1 MKSISCL
8 NVSALGLVLAACGGG
23 FDGNGSAASVGIDS
37 GAGRSETGGKS
48 NTGGQATPNTGG
60 SGAGGD
66 PASGAGG
73 GSATGGA
80 VGNAAGGT
88 SGDDAGAGGTVG
100 SGGAGVGGAGG
111 SVDDGGI
118 VASGGAANGGAGPV
132 RTDSGA
138 PPDAAPVAPPPAGV
152 VAYAYAADKEST
164 TAYEPDPDYRFNAG
178 IGTVTIERTGV
189 GLYAVDVT
197 APGVPMR
204 NVQVTAYDQAS
215 HCSVSNFGST
225 AATVMCRDAAGTP
238 VNSRFSFIAFG
249 PKAKGAGFAGYAWA
263 DDQDNAQYAVNA
275 THAYHSSAGAVTAT
289 RAGAGDYSVQFAGLN
304 LLTGNV
310 QVTAYNTANHCNVR
324 VWTQDDVGVR
334 CYDAAGAL
342 ADARFEVLITQAP
355 VPVGPSVR
363 GYMTAALAGDP
374 GGDISAS
381 DHTFNATGGATTASR
396 SGAGT
401 YNVHFAGTDLTG
413 GHVQIT
419 AVASNRHC
427 NVRVF
432 AADQVGVACY
442 DPNGALTDSRFSLV
456 AIR

>member
-1 MKSISCL
+1 MKSINCL
-8 NVSALGLVLAACGGG
+8 NLSAVGLVLAACGGG
-23 FDGNGSAASVGIDS
+23 LEGNGGVAPEGSDS
-37 GAGRSETGGKS
+37 GAGGAESGGTSSSGGKAMS
-48 NTGGQATPNTGG
+48 STGG
-60 SGAGGD
+60 SGVGGD
-66 PASGAGG
+66 PASG
-73 GSATGGA
+73 
-80 VGNAAGGT
+80 
-88 SGDDAGAGGTVG
+88 GAGGDSAPGGTGGGPVRG
-100 SGGAGVGGAGG
+100 SGGDGAGG
-111 SVDDGGI
+111 SAGSGGRGAGGSIDDGGI
-118 VASGGAANGGAGPV
+118 VGSGGSISADAGPDTVDGGAA
-132 RTDSGA
+132 
-138 PPDAAPVAPPPAGV
+138 PDVAPVAPPPAGV

-164 TAYEPDPDYRFNAG
+164 AAYEPAPAYRFNVG

-249 PKAKGAGFAGYAWA
+249 PKARGAGFVGYAWA
-263 DDQDNAQYAVNA
+263 DDQDNAQYPVNT

-289 RAGAGDYSVQFAGLN
+289 RAAAGDYSVQFAGLN

-310 QVTAYNTANHCNVR
+310 QVTAYGTANHCNVR
-324 VWTQDDVGVR
+324 IWSGDDVGVR

-342 ADARFEVLITQAP
+342 ADARFEVLITQAS
-355 VPVGPSVR
+355 VPVGPAVR

-374 GGDISAS
+374 GGDVSAS
-381 DHTFNATGGATTASR
+381 DYTFNATGGATTASR
-396 SGAGT
+396 SGPGA
-401 YNVHFAGTDLTG
+401 YNVRFAGTNLSG

-427 NVRVF
+427 NVRIF
-432 AADQVGVACY
+432 ATDQVGVSCY
-442 DPNGALTDSRFSLV
+442 DPSGAPADSRFSLV
-456 AIR
+456 AIH